1 MIMTQLWIHFE
12 TIFHKNSIVLHHC
25 KKPQKRVPARS
36 SGTIR
41 SLKCW
46 VNLHVMFQKVTH
58 SKNFNQTKEPWPWS
72 KRLFDKTLTAGLAP
86 LPLKIT
92 YLLIRCSTF
101 GHPIQLERG
110 PWNDIFDERKISK
123 FWGQFFSL
131 FHSRWGFLVVDWVNL
146 WHLVNDMIRLML
158 LMTI

>member
-1 MIMTQLWIHFE
+1 MKQFFTKILLFCI
-12 TIFHKNSIVLHHC
+12 IAKNR
-25 KKPQKRVPARS
+25 KKEYYSAQC
-36 SGTIR
+36 GTIR

-58 SKNFNQTKEPWPWS
+58 SKNFNRTKEPWPWS
-72 KRLFDKTLTAGLAP
+72 KRLFDKTLTAGLVP

-92 YLLIRCSTF
+92 YLLINIWPPNSIGTWALETTF
-101 GHPIQLERG
+101 LTRG
-110 PWNDIFDERKISK
+110 IERKISN